1 MGIIPFLMMLRLRN
15 RRAQEQ
21 EQKESGDTP
30 EKREARLLK
39 YMESKATRRAKE
51 SAGAIRAMP
60 DPMQI
65 SRGIFD

>member
-15 RRAQEQ
+15 RRAQDAETKKS
-21 EQKESGDTP
+21 EDTP
-30 EKREARLLK
+30 EKRDERLLK
-39 YMESKATRRAKE
+39 YMESKATRRARD
-51 SAGAIRAMP
+51 GAAMMRALP